1 MLAASTLLKL
11 PGCDWVALGKVTATC
26 RGRGVESR
34 ASRRLWHSTPTAAF
48 HSKLFSPR
56 LLVRNQV
63 RLSPHLGPLRASP
76 GRSLRC
82 CLVGLSPRPQQ
93 KAGRISQGCARGA
106 GEEETWKPPAPRETF
121 VFASF
126 SFHPALGGT
135 VTPASHRG
143 SETQVRSHAHGRPAC
158 GVVGGGLNV
167 GL

>member
-34 ASRRLWHSTPTAAF
+34 ASGRLWHSTPTAAF

-106 GEEETWKPPAPRETF
+106 GEEETWKPPRSARDLCFRE
-121 VFASF
+121 
-126 SFHPALGGT
+126 L
-135 VTPASHRG
+135 
-143 SETQVRSHAHGRPAC
+143 
-158 GVVGGGLNV
+158 
-167 GL
+167 